1 MEKNPSA
8 LLDKLESNIIYV
20 RRLKNLHQYF
30 PSFIMATDKTPVWE
44 DMITDTTVECLGKKD
59 ILMKT
64 TGHE

>member
-1 MEKNPSA
+1 
-8 LLDKLESNIIYV
+8 
-20 RRLKNLHQYF
+20 
-30 PSFIMATDKTPVWE
+30 MATDKTPVWE